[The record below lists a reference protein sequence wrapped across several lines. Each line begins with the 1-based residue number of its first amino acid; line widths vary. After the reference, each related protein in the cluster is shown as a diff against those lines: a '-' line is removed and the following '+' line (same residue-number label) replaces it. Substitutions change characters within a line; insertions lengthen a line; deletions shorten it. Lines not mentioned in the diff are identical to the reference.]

1 MFEAS
6 FLVALLLLVWFET
19 DAFNEYCKLF
29 KLTNF
34 FYLDEFNATLKEG
47 STLSYPDFLREFY
60 NSFFT
65 RLISCPIC
73 LSVWLG
79 GLCSL
84 FVGLFSIGVI
94 TLLGL
99 IIYKLVAKLISYA

>member
-6 FLVALLLLVWFET
+6 FLVALVLLVWFET

-34 FYLDEFNATLKEG
+34 FHLDEFNTTLKDG
-47 STLSYPDFLREFY
+47 STLSYPDFLREFHD
-60 NSFFT
+60 SFFT

-73 LSVWLG
+73 SSVWLS

-84 FVGLFSIGVI
+84 FVGLSSVGVI
-94 TLLGL
+94 ALLGL
-99 IIYKLVAKLISYA
+99 IIYKLTAKLISYA